1 MFVLKNLPLPTKV
14 FLICS
19 VFYYYYFDK
28 SVYYFHM
35 FTGMLVDLKVHHGG
49 IVRHTP
55 FSYVDDDVHD
65 VPGYDVQ
72 FFTMWELK
80 ELVQDFGY
88 MNDFKCWYNV
98 GAEHEQVIAL
108 NTDVD
113 IVDFLSVIEDYKPKV
128 VHLYVE
134 HTVDHAVMINEGF
147 VLEYSQTQVGEGGG
161 GVDEVQM
168 GDREDGDGVNT
179 NEQRKDSQATPS
191 KSPHVRVK
199 TKAACKLTP
208 SRKKTSTA
216 SVPHCEQPS
225 EHPTAS
231 RGGRNYAFVKNHFM
245 YSI

>member
-1 MFVLKNLPLPTKV
+1 
-14 FLICS
+14 
-19 VFYYYYFDK
+19 
-28 SVYYFHM
+28 
-35 FTGMLVDLKVHHGG
+35 
-49 IVRHTP
+49 
-55 FSYVDDDVHD
+55 
-65 VPGYDVQ
+65 
-72 FFTMWELK
+72 
-80 ELVQDFGY
+80 

-108 NTDVD
+108 NIDVD
-113 IVDFLSVIEDYKPKV
+113 IVDFLSVIEDYKPEV

-199 TKAACKLTP
+199 TKVARKLTP

-231 RGGRNYAFVKNHFM
+231 RGGRNYAFVKNRFM

>member
-1 MFVLKNLPLPTKV
+1 
-14 FLICS
+14 
-19 VFYYYYFDK
+19 
-28 SVYYFHM
+28 
-35 FTGMLVDLKVHHGG
+35 
-49 IVRHTP
+49 
-55 FSYVDDDVHD
+55 
-65 VPGYDVQ
+65 
-72 FFTMWELK
+72 MWELK

-88 MNDFKCWYNV
+88 VNDFKCWYNV

-128 VHLYVE
+128 VHLYIE

-147 VLEYSQTQVGEGGG
+147 VLEYSQTQVGEGGGG

-199 TKAACKLTP
+199 TKAARKLTP

-231 RGGRNYAFVKNHFM
+231 QGGRNYTFVKNRFM
-245 YSI
+245 YYI

>member
-49 IVRHTP
+49 MVRHAP
-55 FSYVDDDVHD
+55 FSYVDGDVHD

-113 IVDFLSVIEDYKPKV
+113 IVDFLSVIEDYKPEV

-199 TKAACKLTP
+199 TKAARKLTP

-231 RGGRNYAFVKNHFM
+231 RGGRNYTFVKNRFM